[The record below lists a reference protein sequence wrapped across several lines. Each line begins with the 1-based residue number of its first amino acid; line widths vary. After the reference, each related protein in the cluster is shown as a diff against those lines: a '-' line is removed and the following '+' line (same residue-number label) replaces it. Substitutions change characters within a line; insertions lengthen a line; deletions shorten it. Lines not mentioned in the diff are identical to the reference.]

1 MQLEVVTSHS
11 STNISMKEVKGV
23 AKRTGLGKFILGKF
37 AYIQT
42 LCDCDMRAC
51 ICDGMSLILAQMYT
65 WTLTRTRTHKE

>member
-23 AKRTGLGKFILGKF
+23 AKRTGLGKLILGKF

-42 LCDCDMRAC
+42 LCVIVCAHVFVMVWA
-51 ICDGMSLILAQMYT
+51 
-65 WTLTRTRTHKE
+65 